1 VKAKLSSSLQG
12 SVTMAESTADPNTLG
27 LPPVEA
33 VDQLPPEA
41 LSGFAMH
48 LAALQA
54 RVAVRIASATQ
65 GENCR
70 RPAQDTEDSQLL
82 TVAQV
87 ADVFAVPVGCV
98 RDLLRRGALPTV
110 RVGRKYVRVHR
121 ADIQDYIAAQ
131 KNSGVDMPLFH
142 RYKSPHDRKAAPGGS
157 QAARTYP
164 TRIGQ
169 ATRPRG
175 KFTRPPGAR
184 RAKDLQDTGDPGPAH
199 RQTASPTRKE
209 VI

>member
-1 VKAKLSSSLQG
+1 MNG
-12 SVTMAESTADPNTLG
+12 SPTDPTLLG
-27 LPPVEA
+27 LPGVEA
-33 VDQLPPEA
+33 VDALPTEA
-41 LSGFAMH
+41 LPGFAMY
-48 LAALQA
+48 LAVLQA
-54 RVAVRIASATQ
+54 RVATRMASATQ
-65 GENCR
+65 RENSR
-70 RPAQDTEDSQLL
+70 RHAQDTEDTQLL
-82 TVAQV
+82 TAAQV
-87 ADVFAVPVGCV
+87 ADVLVVPVSCV
-98 RDLLRRGALPTV
+98 RDLLSRGMLPTV
-110 RVGRKYVRVHR
+110 RVGRKYVRVRR
-121 ADIQDYIAAQ
+121 ADISDYIAAQ